1 MYIKDAVKRILGRIR
16 VMRFH
21 LKAGQHVYIG
31 YGCNIKG
38 KIMLSSY
45 VVIRPC
51 VQIWCGGVVQIGEGS
66 EIGERSRISIKNSC
80 EIGANVLL
88 SPNVYITD
96 CDHEYRNINIPIIN
110 QGIVQQ
116 ERKVL
121 IGKETYVGINCVIV
135 GDVTIGEHCVIG
147 ANSVVTKDIPDYS
160 VAVGCPAKVIK
171 RFDRESET
179 WQKVKEWSYGC
190 R

>member
-51 VQIWCGGVVQIGEGS
+51 VQIWCGGGSADRRGFRNWGE
-66 EIGERSRISIKNSC
+66 EQNF
-80 EIGANVLL
+80 N
-88 SPNVYITD
+88 
-96 CDHEYRNINIPIIN
+96 
-110 QGIVQQ
+110 
-116 ERKVL
+116 
-121 IGKETYVGINCVIV
+121 
-135 GDVTIGEHCVIG
+135 
-147 ANSVVTKDIPDYS
+147 
-160 VAVGCPAKVIK
+160 
-171 RFDRESET
+171 
-179 WQKVKEWSYGC
+179 
-190 R
+190 